1 MTTAEG
7 GNEMESENRHN
18 GDSHEA
24 DEQPSPF
31 AMMAGAQ
38 ERIKAGVGKAA
49 DAMPDAMASAQTAA
63 RDTQRRLDSMSDDN
77 LLAGASF
84 SLGLAIGLFV
94 SGSSRLLVALTLV
107 PAAAM
112 LSTLMNREREAAAN
126 GESSSRRRSNAAKST
141 SA

>member
-1 MTTAEG
+1 
-7 GNEMESENRHN
+7 MERENRHN

-24 DEQPSPF
+24 EEQQSPF

-38 ERIKAGVGKAA
+38 ERIRAGVGKAA
-49 DAMPDAMASAQTAA
+49 EAMPDAMASAQSAA
-63 RDTQRRLDSMSDDN
+63 RDTQQRLDSMSDDN

-112 LSTLMNREREAAAN
+112 LSTLMSREREAAAK
-126 GESSSRRRSNAAKST
+126 GEVASRRRPAKT
-141 SA
+141 ADA

>member
-1 MTTAEG
+1 
-7 GNEMESENRHN
+7 MERETHQN
-18 GDSHEA
+18 GDSAEAEEHE
-24 DEQPSPF
+24 SPF

-38 ERIKAGVGKAA
+38 ERI
-49 DAMPDAMASAQTAA
+49 
-63 RDTQRRLDSMSDDN
+63 RDTQRRLDQMADDH

-94 SGSSRLLVALTLV
+94 SGASRLLVAVTLV

-112 LSTLMNREREAAAN
+112 LTTLMNREREAAAT
-126 GESSSRRRSNAAKST
+126 GEASPARRRSTKTT

>member
-1 MTTAEG
+1 
-7 GNEMESENRHN
+7 MESENRHN
-18 GDSHEA
+18 GDSREA
-24 DEQPSPF
+24 DEQQSPF

-112 LSTLMNREREAAAN
+112 LSSLMNREREAAAN
-126 GESSSRRRSNAAKST
+126 GESASRRRSGSTKSA